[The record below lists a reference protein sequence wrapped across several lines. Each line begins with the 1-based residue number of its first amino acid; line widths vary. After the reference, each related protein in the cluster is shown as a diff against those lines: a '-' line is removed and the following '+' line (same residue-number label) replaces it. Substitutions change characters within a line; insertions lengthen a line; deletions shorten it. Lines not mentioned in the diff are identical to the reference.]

1 MKIGIVKETKNPPD
15 KRVPLTPKKCAELKS
30 AFPEIEIVVES
41 SDIRAFQDD
50 EYSDLGIEVVSDI
63 SDCEV
68 LLGVKEV
75 KKDYLLPNKT
85 YFFFSHTIKK
95 QPYNRDLLRLMLE
108 KNIKMVDY
116 ETLTYPKNGRILGFG
131 RYAGI
136 VGAYN
141 AFLAYGIK
149 SNSYSLKPAN
159 QCHDYKELKQELKK
173 VILPNDFKIII
184 SGDGRVGKGAEEILH
199 ATGIYEVS
207 PMDFLT
213 STRNE
218 PIYTQLSVKEY
229 NKKKDGSKFE
239 VQDFYQH
246 PELFESNFK
255 RFSDIGDMYIAC
267 HYWDSKAPF
276 IFSREDAKS
285 PDFNLK
291 IVADI
296 SCDIDGPVASTIRP
310 STIDEPLYG
319 YNPQTE
325 SEVDFMDENA
335 IGVMAVDNLPCELP
349 RDASEDFG
357 NELITKVLPSLIGED
372 SDTIIERATICE
384 SGVLT
389 SYFAYLQ
396 GYVDGKTVI
405 SD

>member
-15 KRVPLTPKKCAELKS
+15 KRVPLSPENCEELK
-30 AFPEIEIVVES
+30 ATFPTIELVVQS
-41 SDIRAFQDD
+41 SDIRAFKD
-50 EYSDLGIEVVSDI
+50 EEYTDLGIDVVADVSDC
-63 SDCEV
+63 DV

-75 KKDYLLPNKT
+75 KKSELLDNKT
-85 YFFFSHTIKK
+85 YFFFSHTIKE
-95 QPYNRDLLRLMLE
+95 QPYNRDLLNLMLD
-108 KNIKMVDY
+108 KSIKMVDY
-116 ETLTYPKNGRILGFG
+116 ETLTYHKNGRILGFG

-141 AFLAYGIK
+141 AFLAYGVK
-149 SNSYSLKPAN
+149 SGDYSLKPAN
-159 QCHDYKELKQELKK
+159 KCHDYKELKEELKK
-173 VILPNDFKIII
+173 VKLPNDYKIII
-184 SGDGRVGKGAEEILH
+184 SGDGRVGKGAEEVLH
-199 ATGIYEVS
+199 ATAGIYEVS
-207 PMDFLT
+207 PTDFLT

-229 NKKKDGSKFE
+229 NKRKDGASFTKG
-239 VQDFYQH
+239 DFYKN

-267 HYWDSKAPF
+267 HYWDAEAPF

-285 PDFNLK
+285 PDFKLK

-310 STIDEPLYG
+310 STIDKPLYG
-319 YNPQTE
+319 YDPQTE
-325 SEVDFMDENA
+325 SEVDFMTKNA

-372 SDTIIERATICE
+372 SETIIERATICE
-384 SGVLT
+384 NGKLT
-389 SYFAYLQ
+389 SYFEYLQ
-396 GYVDGKTVI
+396 GYVDGK
-405 SD
+405 

>member
-15 KRVPLTPKKCAELKS
+15 KRVPLSPDNCVELK
-30 AFPEIEIVVES
+30 ALFPEVKLVVQS
-41 SDIRAFQDD
+41 SDIRAFKDS
-50 EYSDLGIEVVSDI
+50 EYSNLGIEVVSDV
-63 SDCEV
+63 SDCDV

-75 KKDYLLPNKT
+75 KKSELLSNKT
-85 YFFFSHTIKK
+85 YFFFSHTIKE
-95 QPYNRDLLRLMLE
+95 QPYNADLLRLMLK

-141 AFLAYGIK
+141 AFLAYGLK
-149 SNSYSLKPAN
+149 SGSYSLKPAN
-159 QCHDYKELKQELKK
+159 QCHDYKELRQELKK
-173 VILPNDFKIII
+173 VKLPSDYKIII

-199 ATGIYEVS
+199 EVEGVFEVS

-213 STRNE
+213 STRNK

-229 NKKKDGSKFE
+229 NKRKDGQSFTKG
-239 VQDFYQH
+239 DFYKN

-255 RFSDIGDMYIAC
+255 RFSDMGDMYIAC
-267 HYWDSKAPF
+267 HYWDADAPF
-276 IFSREDAKS
+276 IFSREDVKH

-325 SEVDFMDENA
+325 SEVDFDNENA

-357 NELITKVLPSLIGED
+357 NELITKVLPNLIGED
-372 SDTIIERATICE
+372 YETIIERATICE
-384 SGVLT
+384 NGELT
-389 SYFAYLQ
+389 SYFGYLQ
-396 GYVDGKTVI
+396 GYVEGN
-405 SD
+405 

>member
-1 MKIGIVKETKNPPD
+1 MKIGILKETKNPPD
-15 KRVPLTPKKCAELKS
+15 KRVPLSPENCKQLISEY
-30 AFPEIEIVVES
+30 PEIELKVQS
-41 SDIRAFQDD
+41 SDIRAFKDN
-50 EYSDLGIEVVSDI
+50 EYSDLGITVVSDV
-63 SDCEV
+63 SDCDV

-75 KKDYLLPNKT
+75 KKDALLSDKT
-85 YFFFSHTIKK
+85 YFFFSHTIKE
-95 QPYNRDLLRLMLE
+95 QPYNADLLRLMLA

-141 AFLAYGIK
+141 SFLAYGLK
-149 SNSYSLKPAN
+149 SGSYSLKSAN
-159 QCHDYKELKQELKK
+159 QCHDYKELRDELKK
-173 VILPNDFKIII
+173 VKLPEGYKIII

-199 ATGIYEVS
+199 EVEGVFEVS

-213 STRNE
+213 SNRKD

-229 NKKKDGSKFE
+229 NKRKDGQSFTKG
-239 VQDFYQH
+239 DFYKN
-246 PELFESNFK
+246 PELFDSNFK

-267 HYWDSKAPF
+267 HYWDADAPF
-276 IFSREDAKS
+276 VFSRKDAKH
-285 PDFNLK
+285 PDFKLK

-310 STIDEPLYG
+310 STIDNPLYG
-319 YNPQTE
+319 YNPETE
-325 SEVDFMDENA
+325 SEVDFMNESA

-357 NELITKVLPSLIGED
+357 NELITKVLPSLIRED
-372 SDTIIERATICE
+372 SETIIERATICE
-384 SGVLT
+384 NGELT
-389 SYFAYLQ
+389 SYFEYLQ
-396 GYVDGKTVI
+396 GYVDGN
-405 SD
+405 

>member
-15 KRVPLTPKKCAELKS
+15 KRVPLSPENCEELK
-30 AFPEIEIVVES
+30 ATFPTIELVVQS
-41 SDIRAFQDD
+41 SDIRAFKDS
-50 EYSDLGIEVVSDI
+50 EYTDLGIDVVSDVY
-63 SDCEV
+63 DCDV

-75 KKDYLLPNKT
+75 KKDRLLANKT
-85 YFFFSHTIKK
+85 YFFFSHTIKE
-95 QPYNRDLLRLMLE
+95 QPYNRDLLNFMLK

-141 AFLAYGIK
+141 AFLAFGVK
-149 SNSYSLKPAN
+149 SGDYSLKPAN
-159 QCHDYKELKQELKK
+159 ECHDYKELKEELKK
-173 VILPNDFKIII
+173 VKLPNDYKIII
-184 SGDGRVGKGAEEILH
+184 SGDGRVGKGAEEVIH
-199 ATGIYEVS
+199 TAGIYEVS
-207 PMDFLT
+207 PTDFLT
-213 STRNE
+213 STRDE

-229 NKKKDGSKFE
+229 NKRKDGAAFTKGE
-239 VQDFYQH
+239 FYTN
-246 PELFESNFK
+246 PELFESDFK

-267 HYWDSKAPF
+267 HYWDADAPF

-310 STIDEPLYG
+310 STIDKPLYG
-319 YNPQTE
+319 YDPQTE
-325 SEVDFMDENA
+325 TEVDFMTKDA

-357 NELITKVLPSLIGED
+357 NELITKVLPSLINED
-372 SDTIIERATICE
+372 SETIIERATICE
-384 SGVLT
+384 NGKLT
-389 SYFAYLQ
+389 SYFSYLQ
-396 GYVDGKTVI
+396 DYVDGKN
-405 SD
+405 

>member
-1 MKIGIVKETKNPPD
+1 MKIGILKETKNPPD
-15 KRVPLTPKKCAELKS
+15 KRVPLSPENCKQLISEY
-30 AFPEIEIVVES
+30 PEIELKVQS
-41 SDIRAFQDD
+41 SDIRAFKDN
-50 EYSDLGIEVVSDI
+50 EYSDLGITVVSDV
-63 SDCEV
+63 SDCDV

-75 KKDYLLPNKT
+75 KKDALLPDKT
-85 YFFFSHTIKK
+85 YFFFSHTIKE
-95 QPYNRDLLRLMLE
+95 QPYNADLLRLMLA

-141 AFLAYGIK
+141 SFLAYGLK
-149 SNSYSLKPAN
+149 SGSYSLKSAN
-159 QCHDYKELKQELKK
+159 QCHDYKELRDELKK
-173 VILPNDFKIII
+173 VKLPEGYKIII

-199 ATGIYEVS
+199 EVEGVFEVS

-213 STRNE
+213 SNRKD

-229 NKKKDGSKFE
+229 NKRKDGQSFTKG
-239 VQDFYQH
+239 DFYKN
-246 PELFESNFK
+246 PELFDSNFK

-267 HYWDSKAPF
+267 HYWDADAPF
-276 IFSREDAKS
+276 VFSREDAKH
-285 PDFNLK
+285 PDFKLK

-310 STIDEPLYG
+310 STIDNPLYG
-319 YNPQTE
+319 YNPETE
-325 SEVDFMDENA
+325 SEVDFMNESA

-357 NELITKVLPSLIGED
+357 NELITKVLPSLIRED
-372 SDTIIERATICE
+372 SETIIERATICE
-384 SGVLT
+384 NGELT
-389 SYFAYLQ
+389 SYFEYLQ
-396 GYVDGKTVI
+396 SYVDGN
-405 SD
+405 